1 MDAYNLGTGKGYS
14 VLDVVAAFE
23 KASGK
28 KVKYQIKP
36 RRPGD
41 IAECYAN
48 PEKAKKILGWEA
60 KYGIE
65 EMCRDSWNFTQKNP
79 QGL

>member
-1 MDAYNLGTGKGYS
+1 M
-14 VLDVVAAFE
+14 LDIVKAFE
-23 KASGK
+23 KASGR
-28 KVKYQIKP
+28 KVPYVVAP

-48 PEKAKKILGWEA
+48 PEKARVELGWEA

-65 EMCRDSWNFTQKNP
+65 KMCEDSWRWQSMNP
-79 QGL
+79 DGYGE